1 MRLTEQDKK
10 TLKETHDKWLN
21 EAGWL
26 AKLFIKRAA
35 KDIKSNKDIQKSI
48 SNADKYLEKSRKTI
62 EKTLDND
69 KELVKK
75 RIPTDVRKKLG
86 FDY

>member
-10 TLKETHDKWLN
+10 TLKEAHNKWLN

-26 AKLFIKRAA
+26 ARLFIKRAA

-48 SNADKYLEKSRKTI
+48 SNADKYLEKSRKSI

-75 RIPTDVRKKLG
+75 RIPADVRKHLG

>member
-1 MRLTEQDKK
+1 MKLTEQDKN
-10 TLKETHDKWLN
+10 LFKETHDKWLN

-26 AKLFIKRAA
+26 AKIFLKRAT

-48 SNADKYLEKSRKTI
+48 SDADRYLEKSRKSI
-62 EKTLDND
+62 EKTLDNE

-75 RIPTDVRKKLG
+75 RIPADVRKYLG